1 MEDFIIWIW
10 GFVFGFGIGV
20 LRGRRSIVREA
31 QALVNETIKE
41 YRDWETDR
49 KSTRLNSSH

>member
-1 MEDFIIWIW
+1 MNEIGDFLLWIW

-31 QALVNETIKE
+31 QALVAETIMKIRE
-41 YRDWETDR
+41 GY
-49 KSTRLNSSH
+49 KV